1 MLAKPTKKTKPHDSY
16 LELVLRF
23 PLASIRDDD
32 HLAEAQSVI
41 DEVSANPELDAGQT
55 MYLDALCDLVAC
67 YEDEHYS
74 IEPASDA
81 DMLKHLLEAKGV
93 TQQQVSQAT
102 GIPKSSI
109 SEVLSGKK
117 QITKQM
123 IRKLAEYFQIDA
135 SVLTSNW

>member
-67 YEDEHYS
+67 YEDEHYF

-102 GIPKSSI
+102 AIPKSSI

-117 QITKQM
+117 QFTKQM